1 MLIYNHNKEFLGIG
15 ENDLKTFGFS
25 DLEEFKSL
33 TEDFAD
39 LFIKSTGYIYNF
51 KHIHW
56 IDYIAC
62 CNDNSEQKAIVRV
75 KEKEYTVSITIDTIY
90 LVQEPLLK
98 AYCVNLNIIKD
109 PLAKNQTP
117 TSQPLQ
123 QSVIQKT
130 KEKKSVDTPYEES
143 RYTPNAEPNLA
154 FDIPQERA
162 SDISGDE
169 KEVQTEK
176 FDDSKSH
183 KDGDRFSNYVYNLQK
198 ASDTLGL
205 PVDLVAEFIEDY
217 TTQANSFK
225 EKLYVSLKNDDLTTL
240 KTETHKLIG
249 VAENLKIENALDI
262 LGKISRSQ
270 NIEDLE
276 LYLDKYFQIID
287 DLSSKKEVK
296 IVHEAN
302 SHTQPQAEQKR
313 EEESEETLAL
323 TFKEDTAY
331 TSVKASATIDSD
343 DLLPLEFK

>member
-39 LFIKSTGYIYNF
+39 LFIKATGYIYNF
-51 KHIHW
+51 NHIHW

-62 CNDNSEQKAIVRV
+62 CNDNSQQKAIIRV

-98 AYCVNLNIIKD
+98 AYCINLNIIKD

-117 TSQPLQ
+117 VSQPLQ
-123 QSVIQKT
+123 QPVMQKT
-130 KEKKSVDTPYEES
+130 EEKKSVTAPYEE
-143 RYTPNAEPNLA
+143 TDLA
-154 FDIPQERA
+154 FDIPQKST
-162 SDISGDE
+162 SDILGDE
-169 KEVQTEK
+169 KEIRTDT
-176 FDDSKSH
+176 FDDSKSQ
-183 KDGDRFSNYVYNLQK
+183 KEGDRFNNYVYNLQK
-198 ASDTLGL
+198 ASDMLGL

-225 EKLYVSLKNDDLTTL
+225 EKLYISLKNGDLTTL
-240 KTETHKLIG
+240 KTEAHKLIG
-249 VAENLKIENALDI
+249 VAENLKIENALDV

-270 NIEDLE
+270 NIEDLK
-276 LYLDKYFQIID
+276 LHLDKYFQIID
-287 DLSSKKEVK
+287 DLSSKKEVM
-296 IVHEAN
+296 VLHTLHEA
-302 SHTQPQAEQKR
+302 SSETHPDPQ
-313 EEESEETLAL
+313 EEKKEEKKEENHELLTL
-323 TFKEDTAY
+323 TFKEDTAPA
-331 TSVKASATIDSD
+331 SQKASTTIDTD